1 MMIALSNKRR
11 GKIYGFGNH
20 FLKILRHFT
29 GKNSGFLTSR
39 KLTGDFETM
48 KSCPVKSK
56 KSGMSVN
63 GIPQQWMG
71 ETCHVDTDLVCATG
85 LKL

>member
-1 MMIALSNKRR
+1 MGDK
-11 GKIYGFGNH
+11 
-20 FLKILRHFT
+20 FLEINRHFT

-48 KSCPVKSK
+48 KSRAAKSK

-63 GIPQQWMG
+63 GISQQWMG

>member
-1 MMIALSNKRR
+1 MGDK
-11 GKIYGFGNH
+11 
-20 FLKILRHFT
+20 FLEINRHFT

-48 KSCPVKSK
+48 KSRAVKSK

-63 GIPQQWMG
+63 GISKKRMG
-71 ETCHVDTDLVCATG
+71 QTGHVDPDLVCSSG
-85 LKL
+85 LKF

>member
-1 MMIALSNKRR
+1 MGDK
-11 GKIYGFGNH
+11 
-20 FLKILRHFT
+20 FLEINRHFT
-29 GKNSGFLTSR
+29 GKNSGFLISR

-48 KSCPVKSK
+48 KSRTVKSK

-63 GIPQQWMG
+63 GISQQWMG
-71 ETCHVDTDLVCATG
+71 ETCHVDTDLVCAHG